1 VAEGRPEMS
10 RKNTREWQVGRFWRD
25 KPVRERISAK
35 HVLTAAGLDVRDI
48 RSVPEIDQPPDC
60 EAMIDGQWCGIEHT
74 ELVNEPT
81 LKRSIRA
88 RRERQAGKNP
98 EKPEA
103 YFLWTQASLLAALQD
118 IIDDKDQDAARMKG
132 GPYTRYMLVIETEER
147 YILVN
152 GTEMFL
158 NHNAVREFLTDA
170 CFRATRI
177 TDAFLSLSYE
187 HDADGRGY
195 YPVFPLRLVKR

>member
-1 VAEGRPEMS
+1 MS

-158 NHNAVREFLTDA
+158 NHNAVGRQH
-170 CFRATRI
+170 
-177 TDAFLSLSYE
+177 LSDRMS
-187 HDADGRGY
+187 
-195 YPVFPLRLVKR
+195 